1 MFAHKA
7 KHSKSCPDLSFEK
20 NSTQRRLKPSIV
32 QGQENS
38 LSNVRS
44 HIEISTLKNK
54 QELKRED
61 PIQRS
66 KSLDIKTRSG
76 AVGFKREIADRL
88 PPPKGSN
95 SASTT
100 NELVN
105 PFLEKPTTVSRQKP
119 KIHRHASQHSLEL
132 SESST
137 RRLNLHYS
145 ELDSPIKA
153 GVMLGASCSSI
164 LNNKTLYSQCKY
176 PYLSQCNAWRNQSC
190 SEDYCSDRCKKSN
203 LTLDRK
209 NKPERWSHQ
218 SQSNSDI
225 RKQYWMR
232 DSPGPER
239 LNQYKEQLQYRL
251 KRRVQYTSFQPRVPG
266 ENSGHKCSMHI
277 RFRNLSSK
285 PLASTSYA
293 SDQKQTSLADIEA
306 DYKLINERYTT
317 GSSIQ
322 QQTTGTG
329 NWRSR
334 MGRRLQA
341 IRERLRKA
349 FSRNDRLNT

>member
-7 KHSKSCPDLSFEK
+7 KHSKSCPDLRFEK
-20 NSTQRRLKPSIV
+20 NGTQRQLKPSIV

-38 LSNVRS
+38 LRNTSS
-44 HIEISTLKNK
+44 HIEVSTMKNK
-54 QELKRED
+54 QELKRRD
-61 PIQRS
+61 PIHQ
-66 KSLDIKTRSG
+66 SLDFKTRSG

-88 PPPKGSN
+88 PPPKGPN
-95 SASTT
+95 SANKG

-119 KIHRHASQHSLEL
+119 KIHRHARQHSLEL
-132 SESST
+132 SGSST
-137 RRLNLHYS
+137 RRLNFHYS
-145 ELDSPIKA
+145 DLDSPIRA
-153 GVMLGASCSSI
+153 GVVLGASCSSI

-176 PYLSQCNAWRNQSC
+176 PYLSQCNVWENQSC

-203 LTLDRK
+203 LTHDIR
-209 NKPERWSHQ
+209 NKPERWSHG

-225 RKQYWMR
+225 RKQDWMR
-232 DSPGPER
+232 DSPRPES

-251 KRRVQYTSFQPRVPG
+251 RHRVQYTSFQPRVPG
-266 ENSGHKCSMHI
+266 ENSRHKCSCQHI
-277 RFRNLSSK
+277 RFGNPSSK

-293 SDQKQTSLADIEA
+293 SNQKQPSLADIEA
-306 DYKLINERYTT
+306 DYKPINERHTT
-317 GSSIQ
+317 RSSNQ
-322 QQTTGTG
+322 QQTTETR

-334 MGRRLQA
+334 IGRRLQA

-349 FSRNDRLNT
+349 FSHHDRLNN